1 MDQVNEQ
8 LLAQMVEA
16 IVREVNPRQV
26 YLFGSCARG
35 EMGPDSD
42 VDLLIIEDEPFGEKR
57 DRHAETGRIR
67 GALHEFHVPKD
78 ILVFSHEE
86 AEHWGRTLNHILAWC
101 LREGRLLYER
111 P

>member
-8 LLAQMVEA
+8 LLAQMVEV
-16 IVREVNPRQV
+16 IVREVDPRQV

-42 VDLLIIEDEPFGEKR
+42 VDLLIIEDEPFGGKR
-57 DRHAETGRIR
+57 SRFREIRRIR
-67 GALHEFHVPKD
+67 DVLYRFRVPKD
-78 ILVFSHEE
+78 ILVYSWDEV
-86 AEHWGRTLNHILAWC
+86 EHWGRTLNHIIADC

-111 P
+111 H